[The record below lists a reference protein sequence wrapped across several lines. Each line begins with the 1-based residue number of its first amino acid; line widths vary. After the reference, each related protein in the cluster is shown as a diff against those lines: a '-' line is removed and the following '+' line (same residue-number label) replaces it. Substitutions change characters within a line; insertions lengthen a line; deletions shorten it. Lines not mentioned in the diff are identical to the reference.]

1 MNNPHWKKFSFSNVG
16 EVSNLLAWEALKG
29 IHNISEDDLLD
40 KARKVDATAPRFGFN
55 FQSKGTLLKMT
66 LREYFAEND
75 MLRHLRRM
83 VFVGHWEQFVRII
96 SQVRQG
102 LPNYIGP
109 DGFFENLRCHP
120 RDFKQ
125 LDYLTFTNN
134 TYLVD
139 KYDYDDVY
147 VVSESGK
154 VARLSAHS
162 ESEKWKPELSTAE
175 LWSIAGESWVDSC
188 QNCVD
193 IRELFVLP
201 IQD

>member
-1 MNNPHWKKFSFSNVG
+1 MNSSRWEKFSFSNVG
-16 EVSNLLAWEALKG
+16 EVSNLLAWEALKE
-29 IHNISEDDLLD
+29 IHKISENDLLD
-40 KARKVDATAPRFGFN
+40 KAIKLDATTPRFGFHTATW
-55 FQSKGTLLKMT
+55 QSKGMT

-96 SQVRQG
+96 RQMREG
-102 LPNYIGP
+102 FLSYIGT
-109 DGFFENLRCHP
+109 DSFFENLRCHP

-147 VVSESGK
+147 VVSKSGN
-154 VARLSAHS
+154 VARLSAYS
-162 ESEKWKPELSTAE
+162 EYETWKSELSTAE
-175 LWSIAGESWVDSC
+175 LWSIIGESWVDSC

-201 IQD
+201 IESR